1 MRLKGK
7 SIIVTGG
14 GSGFGAAMSRR
25 FVAEGAKVLV
35 ADLNLDAAET
45 VARSIGS
52 AAVGCKVDVAKGAE
66 FRVMVDK
73 ALDAFGDV
81 DSIVNNAGTSHRNG
95 PILEIDEET
104 FDRVYDVNVKSIF
117 HSVNCVLP
125 HFRKRG
131 GGTILNIGS
140 TAGLRPRPGL
150 TWYNGSKAAV
160 NLISKSLAVELAPDK
175 VRVNCICPVIGAT
188 ALLETFMGVPDTP
201 ENRARFIATI
211 PLGRMS
217 EGEDIASAAVYLLSD
232 EANFITGVLLPV
244 DGGRTV

>member
-25 FVAEGAKVLV
+25 FAAEGAKVLV
-35 ADLNLDAAET
+35 ADLNLDGASE

-52 AAVGCKVDVAKGAE
+52 AAVACKVDVASGAE
-66 FRVMVDK
+66 FRTMVAK
-73 ALDAFGDV
+73 ALEAFGDV

-95 PILEIDEET
+95 PILEIDEAT
-104 FDRVYDVNVKSIF
+104 FDKVYDVNVKSIF
-117 HSVNCVLP
+117 H
-125 HFRKRG
+125 
-131 GGTILNIGS
+131 IGS
-140 TAGLRPRPGL
+140 TAGIRPRPGL

-217 EGEDIASAAVYLLSD
+217 DGEDIASAAVYLISD